1 MRPKDL
7 VVMVKE
13 ENDEDGEGETR
24 EARRLWVRWLAVGV
38 RGLDQMWRRIS
49 LQHNTGLTRF

>member
-13 ENDEDGEGETR
+13 ENDEDGGGRDERGEAPLG
-24 EARRLWVRWLAVGV
+24 EVVGC
-38 RGLDQMWRRIS
+38 WC
-49 LQHNTGLTRF
+49 